1 MREIE
6 FRGKC
11 FINNEWQWVYGYYAP
26 VYLLSKDGKDYNR
39 YCIVS
44 DKYLGRTEMLGCGV
58 QSGLPANYMIKE
70 DALGQYTGLKD
81 KNGSK
86 IFEGD
91 IVKKNVNGKELKG
104 LVEYKDCAFGV
115 RTDNDGS
122 GLFLCF
128 FNECEVIGNIHDNP
142 ELLGGENA

>member
-1 MREIE
+1 MAVREII
-6 FRGKC
+6 FRGKDS
-11 FINNEWQWVYGYYAP
+11 IHKDWVYGSLIKRE
-26 VYLLSKDGKDYNR
+26 YLETDGNSENLGKFVSY
-39 YCIVS
+39 YCIIT
-44 DKYLGRTEMLGCGV
+44 KYENDWTSREREVWVDENT
-58 QSGLPANYMIKE
+58 I
-70 DALGQYTGLKD
+70 GQYTGRKD
-81 KNGSK
+81 KNGTK

-115 RTDNDGS
+115 RTNNDGS

-142 ELLGGENA
+142 ELLEGVYE